1 MLYVNVCWFGGMMI
15 NFKMLKVLIKC
26 LKDMEVVVEV
36 GEFEKMSKKEVLL
49 FECEIVKL
57 QKLIGGVKDMG
68 GILDVIFVVDVGY
81 YKIVVMEVNKLGVLV
96 IVVVD
101 MNYLLEGVDYVI
113 LGNDDL
119 SKVVVL
125 YVEGVVDVIFE
136 GCVNVVNEVVQVV
149 CGDDEYVEEN
159 V

>member
-149 CGDDEYVEEN
+149 CGDEYVEEN